1 MSHVRVFFHKI
12 LFQSSYVKHGGKL
25 IDNCPV
31 KKIIPIDEN
40 SVKIQLL
47 NGSELKSKSLVVC
60 AGPWT
65 SKFMDP
71 LG

>member
-1 MSHVRVFFHKI
+1 M
-12 LFQSSYVKHGGKL
+12 KHGGKL